1 LAVVAREKEGLVGT
15 GRSKTLYLVAG
26 TALAFAAGG
35 VTLAATAGP
44 AGAATSAGITVKVTG
59 AFNGTLHAPPNDCQ
73 TTTAKGGQISFTGK
87 LKGSKADEW
96 TLTFLAPHAGK
107 WPGHT
112 SGDKIGSSSFVL
124 QSNDGRS
131 WVATK
136 GSFVTNGTSGSANI
150 TMGPEDISEVRAKG
164 NFHIAANWNCAAPPT
179 TTTTAAATSTSTSST

>member
-1 LAVVAREKEGLVGT
+1 MGT
-15 GRSKTLYLVAG
+15 GRSKNLYLVASA
-26 TALAFAAGG
+26 ALAFAAGG
-35 VTLAATAGP
+35 VTLAATA
-44 AGAATSAGITVKVTG
+44 AGRRGHTAGITVKVTG

-164 NFHIAANWNCAAPPT
+164 NFHIAANWNSAAPPTT

>member
-1 LAVVAREKEGLVGT
+1 LAVAGEKEGLVGT
-15 GRSKTLYLVAG
+15 GRSKNLYLVAS

-35 VTLAATAGP
+35 VTLAAAP

-136 GSFVTNGTSGSANI
+136 GYFITNGTSGSADI

-179 TTTTAAATSTSTSST
+179 TTTTTTAAATSTPTSST